1 MSSKIDRRRFL
12 AAGAAVS
19 AYAALPGL
27 SWAQEVHLRMAWW
40 GGQARAE
47 RTLKALAF
55 YSQKNP
61 GHTVDTEY
69 LGWDDYWPRLAT
81 QTSGRNTPDVL
92 QMDIEYLAEYASKG
106 VLLDLDS
113 YVGSALSVGDFDQ
126 AVLDNG
132 KAGGKLF
139 AVANGVNAV
148 AITYNSAAY
157 AEAGVAPPDSSTNW
171 EQFARLTAE
180 FTGKTKRKGMF
191 GAADGSA
198 AQPVLETWLRQ
209 RGKQLYTPE
218 GKLDYD
224 ASDIAEWFQMWADMR
239 AAGSIP
245 PGDVQALDQGS
256 IDNSLFAQGRAAIA
270 WANSNE
276 YVAYQSFTPDA
287 LQLAPYPRVG
297 ADGKGGLYVKPSQ
310 FFAVSARS
318 QDPQAAVGLLN
329 FLLTDSDATAAL
341 GSERGIPA
349 SAAVRTQ
356 LEPSMGAADKLMSD
370 YISGLGDLA
379 GSLPPPQPPGNG
391 EITDAFNSASQEVS
405 FGAKSPADAAADYIT
420 KANKVLA
427 QG

>member
-1 MSSKIDRRRFL
+1 MDRRAFL
-12 AAGAAVS
+12 LGATATAAYLGVSGASRADDI
-19 AYAALPGL
+19 L
-27 SWAQEVHLRMAWW
+27 LRMAWW
-40 GGQARAE
+40 GGQARAD

-55 YSQKNP
+55 YSQKNA
-61 GHTVDTEY
+61 GHSVDTEY

-81 QTSGRNTPDVL
+81 QSSGGNTPDVI

-113 YVGSALSVGDFDQ
+113 YVGSQLSVGDFDRP
-126 AVLDNG
+126 VLDNG
-132 KAGGKLF
+132 KVGGKLF

-148 AITYNSAAY
+148 AITCNSTAY
-157 AEAGVAPPDSSTNW
+157 EEAGVAVPDASTTW
-171 EQFARLTAE
+171 EQFAKLAAE
-180 FTGKTKRKGMF
+180 FTAKTKRKGMF
-191 GAADGSA
+191 GATDGSG

-209 RGKQLYTPE
+209 RGKQLYTRE

-224 ASDIAEWFQMWADMR
+224 AGDITEWFQMWANMR

-276 YVAYQSFTPDA
+276 YVAYQSFTPDMVR
-287 LQLAPYPRVG
+287 LAPYPRVG
-297 ADGKGGLYVKPSQ
+297 ADGKGGLYIKPSQ

-318 QDPQAAVGLLN
+318 QDPKAAVGLVN
-329 FLLTDSDATAAL
+329 FLITDPDATATL
-341 GSERGIPA
+341 GSERGVPA
-349 SAAVRTQ
+349 SAAVRK
-356 LEPSMGAADKLMSD
+356 LLAPSMGPAEKLMSD

-391 EITDAFNSASQEVS
+391 EISDAFNSASQAVS
-405 FGAKSPADAAADYIT
+405 FGAKSPADAAADYIA
-420 KANKVLA
+420 KVNKVLA

>member
-1 MSSKIDRRRFL
+1 MGSTATAAYLGL
-12 AAGAAVS
+12 A
-19 AYAALPGL
+19 GL
-27 SWAQEVHLRMAWW
+27 SRADDLLMRMAWW
-40 GGQARAE
+40 GGQARADL
-47 RTLKALAF
+47 TLKALAA
-55 YSQKNP
+55 YQQKNP

-81 QTSGRNTPDVL
+81 ESSGGNTPDLL
-92 QMDIEYLAEYASKG
+92 QMDIEYLADYASKG

-113 YVGSALSVGDFDQ
+113 YVGSALSVSDFDQ

-132 KAGGKLF
+132 KVGGKLF

-157 AEAGVAPPDSSTNW
+157 DEAGVTPPDSTTTW
-171 EQFARLTAE
+171 EQFAKLTAE
-180 FTGKTKRKGMF
+180 FTAKTKRKGMF

-209 RGKQLYTPE
+209 KGKQLYTPE

-224 ASDIAEWFQMWADMR
+224 AGDITEWFQMWADMR
-239 AAGSIP
+239 AAGSVP

-256 IDNSLFAQGRAAIA
+256 IDNSLFATGRAAIA

-287 LQLAPYPRVG
+287 VKLAPYPKVG
-297 ADGKGGLYVKPSQ
+297 ADGKGGLYIKPSQ
-310 FFAVSARS
+310 FFAVSAKS
-318 QDPQAAVGLLN
+318 KNPDAAVGLLS
-329 FLLTDSDATAAL
+329 FLLTDPDATAAL
-341 GSERGIPA
+341 GGERGIPP
-349 SAAVRTQ
+349 SAAVRKA
-356 LEPSMGAADKLMSD
+356 LEPAMSPADKLMSD
-370 YISGLGDLA
+370 YISNLGDLA

-405 FGAKSPADAAADYIT
+405 FGAKSPADAAADYIA
-420 KANKVLA
+420 KVNKVLGA
-427 QG
+427 